1 LLLTRQ
7 ESGIFLKSNSCKVVD
22 IIMHVKYNGG
32 MQRIKM
38 GKISISAS
46 KETKA
51 AILKCFCGEMLEQHS
66 LVSILGT
73 SSCWS
78 SRKKIYMVLALLALP
93 KNNNH
98 LLLMILIN

>member
-1 LLLTRQ
+1 
-7 ESGIFLKSNSCKVVD
+7 
-22 IIMHVKYNGG
+22 MHVKYNGG
-32 MQRIKM
+32 TQRIKM

-46 KETKA
+46 KETKP

-78 SRKKIYMVLALLALP
+78 PRKNIYMALALLALQ
-93 KNNNH
+93 NFNNH
-98 LLLMILIN
+98 LLLMIVIS